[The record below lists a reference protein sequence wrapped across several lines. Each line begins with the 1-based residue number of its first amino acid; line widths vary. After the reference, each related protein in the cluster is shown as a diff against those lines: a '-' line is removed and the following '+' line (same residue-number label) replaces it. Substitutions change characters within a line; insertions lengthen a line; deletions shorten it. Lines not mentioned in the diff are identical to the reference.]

1 MRWSGILVG
10 VLLVMGTRAHAQERV
25 APRVLLEAAGTR
37 ALSLGDVHPVSSTDS
52 DAIFYAAAFAE
63 RLRGAG
69 IGGQWYDDGATLY
82 TASAAIDWWSGAL
95 ALGLRAFDYETDLDL
110 IPDSILAVEAPVDV
124 SERAASLA
132 FSRRVKGV
140 RGSVTAHL
148 LEQRGAG
155 ERDVMFAA
163 DLSLGANVGPVTM
176 ALAGRNI
183 GPTSVWHNRT
193 IELPTLVMLSASTT
207 SALTPGPFDVIP
219 VASIT
224 YDIAGGVRPAGGV
237 EVSYWPVSG
246 RTFSLRAGARE
257 VDGGSP
263 LTFGAG
269 FSGDRIV
276 LDYAAAFDADDELIH
291 RFGVRW
297 R

>member
-1 MRWSGILVG
+1 MRAYRL
-10 VLLVMGTRAHAQERV
+10 RANRG
-25 APRVLLEAAGTR
+25 GTR
-37 ALSLGDVHPVSSTDS
+37 ALALGDVHPVSSTDS
-52 DAIFYAAAFAE
+52 DAIFYAAAFAD

-69 IGGQWYDDGATLY
+69 ISAQFYDGGAALY

-95 ALGLRAFDYETDLDL
+95 ALGLRAFDYEADLDL
-110 IPDSILAVEAPVDV
+110 IPDSILALEAPVDV

-155 ERDVMFAA
+155 ERDVMFAG
-163 DLSLGANVGPVTM
+163 DLSLGANVGPVAL

-207 SALTPGPFDVIP
+207 SALTPGPLDVLP

-224 YDIAGGVRPAGGV
+224 YDFAGGVRPGAGL

-246 RTFSLRAGARE
+246 RTFSVRVGARE
-257 VDGGSP
+257 VDDGSP

-276 LDYAAAFDADDELIH
+276 LDYAAAFNADDELTH
-291 RFGVRW
+291 RVGVRW